1 MCKICELRERCDK
14 LNEEIEFRV
23 IQYQKER
30 TFGNLR
36 AQKEARQRA
45 VAALEEIFIEL
56 DKVPELEAEIKA
68 EREGMMGG
76 FSLGDLLGGKKK
88 TEVH

>member
-1 MCKICELRERCDK
+1 MCKICELNERCEN
-14 LNEEIEFRV
+14 LSEEIDFRI

-30 TFGNLR
+30 RFDNLR

-45 VAALEEIFIEL
+45 IAALEEIFIEL

-68 EREGMMGG
+68 EH
-76 FSLGDLLGGKKK
+76 SLGDLFGGKI
-88 TEVH
+88 H

>member
-1 MCKICELRERCDK
+1 MCKICELREKCEK
-14 LNEEIEFRV
+14 LSDEIDFRIV
-23 IQYQKER
+23 QYQKER

-45 VAALEEIFIEL
+45 MSALEDIFIEL

-68 EREGMMGG
+68 GL
-76 FSLGDLLGGKKK
+76 SLGDLLGGK
-88 TEVH
+88 VH

>member
-23 IQYQKER
+23 IQYQKEHR
-30 TFGNLR
+30 FGNLR

-45 VAALEEIFIEL
+45 IAALEDIFIEL

-68 EREGMMGG
+68 ELGD
-76 FSLGDLLGGKKK
+76 FSLGDLLGGKIKK
-88 TEVH
+88 PEIH

>member
-1 MCKICELRERCDK
+1 MCKICELNERCEK
-14 LNEEIEFRV
+14 LSDEIDFRI

-30 TFGNLR
+30 SFGNLR

-45 VAALEEIFIEL
+45 IAALEDIFIEL

-68 EREGMMGG
+68 EC
-76 FSLGDLLGGKKK
+76 SLGDLLCKKP
-88 TEVH
+88 EIH